1 MRPPYQTYLD
11 NMTAVR
17 ALVRPRLAPNLPDDD
32 VIAAIHA
39 NAIRL
44 FTLHRQNDA
53 ILDEILFSRRPETLS
68 AEDAASLSELA
79 DALFNFSRSPDVG
92 IAYRI
97 HQLLY
102 NYAIVHQDLDLKI
115 RELYFQ
121 GITLHYLNVRN
132 LDSDVN
138 LFVDKIGEYFRA
150 GAAYLEQYEEIA
162 NPETRA
168 YIIRCLSNLKYGLR
182 SIQGGSGRK
191 SHALIEGWREYM
203 DVFNRAM
210 AVMESPHYREMN
222 PDIPWDKFCYT
233 MHYDRTQFLTSLR
246 SGFYPDVAKAVLESA
261 EYIYQHQEQGSKS
274 GEKAVDIR
282 TEYIYAAARYHN
294 GEIGLEELLRVLLSI
309 CEESRLEDYSGDN
322 IWALLTCPEYLKHYA
337 RFLPMERQNS
347 LGWRIQRILD
357 KQTNFL
363 FHMPPNE
370 YAMHISRTLQATA
383 EHASSQDAHFSYQIL
398 NYLLACHPP
407 TYVHSKVVAA
417 LTRRI
422 CAQFVRTNPEKLD
435 GMFGMRHPA
444 SDPVA
449 LDALFEQAYFAGLY
463 HDMGKCML
471 LSYVGQYSRRLLDE
485 EFACIKL
492 HPNFGSTL
500 LQNLRMR
507 DLAYAAG
514 LHHRFYDK
522 QGGYPADTSEC
533 PISAGLIVDIITV
546 VDSLDAGTDNVGR
559 SYAASKTYEQLIEE
573 LREGK
578 GHRYAPDVVALFDD
592 PEFYEQTKLF
602 LDESRQNAY
611 LSAYRAK

>member
-17 ALVRPRLAPNLPDDD
+17 ALVRPRLAPNLADDA
-32 VIAAIHA
+32 VLSAIHT
-39 NAIRL
+39 NATCL
-44 FTLHRQNDA
+44 FAIHRQNDA
-53 ILDEILFSRRPETLS
+53 ILDEILFSRHPETLS

-79 DALFNFSRSPDVG
+79 DALFNFNRSADVG

-102 NYAIVHQDLDLKI
+102 NYALFHNDLDLKI

-121 GITLHYLNVRN
+121 GITLHYLNVRS

-138 LFVDKIGEYFRA
+138 LFVDKIGSYFRA
-150 GAAYLEQYEEIA
+150 GAAYLKQYEEIE

-168 YIIRCLSNLKYGLR
+168 YIIRCLCSLPYGLR
-182 SIQGGSGRK
+182 SIQGGTGQK
-191 SHALIEGWREYM
+191 SHTLIEGWHEYM

-210 AVMESPHYREMN
+210 DVIGSPRYREMD
-222 PDIPWDKFCYT
+222 PQIPWDHFCYA
-233 MHYDRTQFLTSLR
+233 MHYDRTQFLSSLR
-246 SGFYPDVAKAVLESA
+246 TGFYPDVAKAVLESA
-261 EYIYQHQEQGSKS
+261 EYVHQHPEQAEAAG
-274 GEKAVDIR
+274 IR
-282 TEYIYAAARYHN
+282 TQYIYSAARYHN

-309 CEESRLEDYSGDN
+309 CEEAQLGNYSSDN
-322 IWALLTCPEYLKHYA
+322 IWALLTCPEYLKHYV

-357 KQTNFL
+357 KQINFL

-370 YAMHISRTLQATA
+370 YSMHITSTLQATT
-383 EHASSQDAHFSYQIL
+383 EHATSQDAHFSYQIL

-407 TYVHSKVVAA
+407 TYVHSKVVAM

-422 CAQFVRTNPEKLD
+422 CAQFARTDPEKLD

-444 SDPVA
+444 ADPVA

-492 HPNFGSTL
+492 HPDFGSTL

-514 LHHRFYDK
+514 LHHRFYDER
-522 QGGYPADTSEC
+522 GGYPADAAEC

-546 VDSLDAGTDNVGR
+546 VDSLEAGTDNVGR

-592 PEFYEQTKLF
+592 PEFYEQTKQF
-602 LDESRQNAY
+602 LDESRQSAY
-611 LSAYRAK
+611 LTAYRTK